1 MNTRTKR
8 VSIVALIAMF
18 FIALV
23 SAFTFMRTSASAEE
37 ETTPSDNGITMHIDA
52 VGTPVVR
59 TGSAGNGWLQVPV
72 RFEGSADGLS
82 LKDGHD
88 TNDLLGFVNETTNKT
103 LMEEDAN
110 YLSKIMIGADNNG
123 VVSEKCITEYIH
135 KGIDWVGIFDGGKL
149 VFAAS
154 HNHVAYPTNIRYI
167 TFKAGFTWYT
177 GPANAPVKI
186 EATALTKDV
195 SFWTDGYGTD
205 GHFID
210 TMWQEHATALTVE
223 HAPTTVPQGELID
236 YSEMVV
242 KVTVDSGEKTL
253 TPEEYTVSECDT
265 MVRDTHPMTVKYQ
278 DKVYN
283 FEIEVGAPLKT
294 LQSVTL
300 NKTAITG
307 RRYETPDLEG
317 LIATLHFDDN
327 TTREIP
333 VTKEMLTCDTW
344 GEPGSALST
353 IATQTAKVSY
363 THVVDT
369 KSADIALTVTEPDLT
384 TGMFAVYENADA
396 GAKDNSKN
404 IRLPFVFTGVSGDT
418 TSKDISQ
425 IDLREGA
432 HVADYLEITID
443 GVTKTAA
450 EWITDGTIDYV
461 GIKGERVVF
470 HKNVE
475 NSSDDLLGKISKVKI
490 LAGFEWV
497 RWDTKNWKAGA
508 LPETPDK
515 NGYALANVAKYQ
527 TVENAVVKE
536 DITLCLHKAVTDN
549 GDGTS
554 TTEYSWV
561 RDAQSIAVVY
571 DNTPVVIGD
580 VISTHAVTVT
590 AKFGDKTWI
599 VSEDYYKVECDTTSE
614 GEKAATVT
622 YSNGVTQTFK
632 VTVNTGTAELTGIEI
647 SQEPDKLIYELGDYE
662 FSVTGLKVTAVY
674 TVNGQTVKQPLSEKK
689 MQDVAVSG
697 YDYAAKG
704 KQTIT
709 VSYQEKE
716 ATFEVTV
723 NYDGSYGMKFDWG
736 FEESY
741 ISEMNNRN
749 LSVRIDLFGKDLN
762 DLPAHACM
770 VAGGTGALGTQDAL
784 IRKIVQDDFLDY
796 ILINGRTATEWV
808 QEGQVDWVGFRAR
821 QLVIT
826 LKPEAHNPNPNKLCY
841 SDLDPAYDTEKNS
854 TVITNVT
861 FKTGLQYYA
870 TPVDNWPAGSAESA
884 SKIFRAKYAI
894 LTEDV
899 TLYNDNGLGWQRTLK
914 QDEQGNT
921 LADALTI
928 KSMPTKL
935 EYEIGERIDVA
946 GMVLAAKYQDGG
958 VEDVA
963 VQSLWV
969 DGFDSKTAGK
979 KTLTVTYSDG
989 EVTFEVTVKE
999 ASSENPGGEDP
1010 GKNPGGEN
1018 PGGEDPEKPAKKGC
1032 NGSGVSGVSLLCG
1045 GMTVLAAAAV
1055 VVVLAAKKRNNR

>member
-236 YSEMVV
+236 YSDMVV
-242 KVTVDSGEKTL
+242 KATVDSGEKTL

-265 MVRDTHPMTVKYQ
+265 MVRGTHPMTVKYQ
-278 DKVYN
+278 DKVYD

-294 LQSVTL
+294 LQSITL

-353 IATQTAKVSY
+353 IASQTATVSY
-363 THVVDT
+363 THVADT

-404 IRLPFVFTGVSGDT
+404 IKLPFTFTGVSDDT
-418 TSKDISQ
+418 TSADISQ

-443 GVTKTAA
+443 GVAKTAA

-461 GIKGERVVF
+461 GIKGGRVVL
-470 HKNVE
+470 HK
-475 NSSDDLLGKISKVKI
+475 SIDSDADALLARISKVKI

-536 DITLCLHKAVTDN
+536 DITLSLHKVVTEN

-554 TTEYSWV
+554 TTAYSWV

-647 SQEPDKLIYELGDYE
+647 AQEPDKLIYELGDYE

-723 NYDGSYGMKFDWG
+723 NYDGSYGMKLDWS

-741 ISEMNNRN
+741 IAEKNSRN
-749 LSVRIDLFGKDLN
+749 LCVRIDLFGKDLN

-770 VAGGTGALGTQDAL
+770 VAGGTGNLGTQDAL

-808 QEGQVDWVGFRAR
+808 RDGQVDWVGWFGR
-821 QLVIT
+821 QFVIT
-826 LKPEAHNPNPNKLCY
+826 LKPTSMLCY
-841 SDLDPAYDTEKNS
+841 SDLDVNYDSENPET
-854 TVITNVT
+854 TPVITNVT
-861 FKTGLQYYA
+861 FKAGLQYYA
-870 TPVDNWPAGSAESA
+870 TSVDNWPAGSAESA

-899 TLYNDNGLGWQRTLK
+899 TLYNDNGFGWQRTLK
-914 QDEQGNT
+914 QDDQGNT

-928 KSMPTKL
+928 KSMPTKV
-935 EYEIGERIDVA
+935 EYEIGDRIDVS

-1018 PGGEDPEKPAKKGC
+1018 PGGENPEKPAKKGC
-1032 NGSGVSGVSLLCG
+1032 NGSGVAGVSLLCG
-1045 GMTVLAAAAV
+1045 GMTVLAAAV

>member
-8 VSIVALIAMF
+8 VSIVALIALF

-23 SAFTFMRTSASAEE
+23 SAFTFMRTSATAE
-37 ETTPSDNGITMHIDA
+37 ETTSGDNTLTMKVKTEGYDVLNQDSWMQFYFYFEGTSAQNNFYTDPNTGLQMDSHDCAIQCISQNSRTQNYLDHIYVGLLQDDGTVAEEVPLSTLPSNA
-52 VGTPVVR
+52 
-59 TGSAGNGWLQVPV
+59 SNYGWL
-72 RFEGSADGLS
+72 G
-82 LKDGHD
+82 
-88 TNDLLGFVNETTNKT
+88 
-103 LMEEDAN
+103 
-110 YLSKIMIGADNNG
+110 
-123 VVSEKCITEYIH
+123 
-135 KGIDWVGIFDGGKL
+135 
-149 VFAAS
+149 
-154 HNHVAYPTNIRYI
+154 IRYHYLNLNLEKSSI
-167 TFKAGFTWYT
+167 FYSKLRSVTFKAGFQWYT
-177 GPANAPVKI
+177 VPDSQKDHCNVASWS
-186 EATALTKDV
+186 EDQLYALEGAVLKEDYH
-195 SFWTDGYGTD
+195 FWCDSLTSQ
-205 GHFID
+205 
-210 TMWQEHATALTVE
+210 WQSHATALTVE
-223 HAPTTVPQGELID
+223 NAPTTVPQGEPID
-236 YSEMVV
+236 YSNMVV
-242 KVTVDSGEKTL
+242 KATVDTGEKIL
-253 TPEEYTVSECDT
+253 TAEEYTVSECDT
-265 MVRDTHPMTVKYQ
+265 MVCGSHPMTVKYQ

-300 NKTAITG
+300 NKTAITA

-317 LIATLHFDDN
+317 LVATLHFDDN
-327 TTREIP
+327 TTREVP

-353 IATQTAKVSY
+353 IATRTAKVSY
-363 THVVDT
+363 THVADT

-384 TGMFAVYENADA
+384 TGMFAVYENANA
-396 GAKDNSKN
+396 SARDNSKN

-450 EWITDGTIDYV
+450 EWIADKTIDYV
-461 GIKGERVVF
+461 GIKGGSVVL
-470 HKNVE
+470 HKSIDGDADAV
-475 NSSDDLLGKISKVKI
+475 LAKISTVKI

-497 RWDTKNWKAGA
+497 RWDTKNWSAGA
-508 LPETPDK
+508 LKETPTK
-515 NGYALANVAKYQ
+515 GGSCLANVAKYQ

-536 DITLCLHKAVTDN
+536 DITLSLHKVVTEN

-580 VISTHAVTVT
+580 VISTHEVTVT

-599 VSEDYYKVECDTTSE
+599 ISEEYYTVECDTASE
-614 GEKAATVT
+614 GEKVATVT
-622 YSNGVTQTFK
+622 YSNGVTQTFN

-647 SQEPDKLIYELGDYE
+647 AQKPDRFEYNLGDYE
-662 FSVTGLKVTAVY
+662 YDWAGLKVTAIY
-674 TVNGQTVKQPLSEKK
+674 TVNGKTVKQPLSDKK
-689 MQDVAVSG
+689 MEDVVVSG
-697 YDYAAKG
+697 FNPFIVG
-704 KQTIT
+704 KQAVT
-709 VSYQEKE
+709 VTYEGKE
-716 ATFEVTV
+716 TTFEANVL
-723 NYDGSYGMKFDWG
+723 YDGSYGMKLDWG

-741 ISEMNNRN
+741 IAEKQSRN
-749 LSVRIDLFGKDLN
+749 LCVRVDLVGDALQ
-762 DLPAHACM
+762 DVPAHALL
-770 VAGGTGALGTQDAL
+770 VAGGPGALGPQDAY
-784 IRKIVQDDFLDY
+784 IRSVIQNDFLDY
-796 ILINGRTATEWV
+796 ILINGKTATEWV
-808 QEGQVDWVGFRAR
+808 KEGQVDWVGWFGR
-821 QLVIT
+821 QFVIT
-826 LKPEAHNPNPNKLCY
+826 LKPNGKLCY
-841 SDLDPAYDTEKNS
+841 SDLDVNYDSEHPET
-854 TVITNVT
+854 TPVITNVT
-861 FKTGLQYYA
+861 FKAGLQYYA
-870 TPVDNWPAGSAESA
+870 CTVDCWPAFTLEQAQTIYRVKGAV
-884 SKIFRAKYAI
+884 

-899 TLYNDNGLGWQRTLK
+899 TLYNDNGFGWQRTLK

-928 KSMPTKL
+928 KSMPTKV
-935 EYEIGERIDVA
+935 EYEIGDRLDVA

-1010 GKNPGGEN
+1010 GKNPGGE
-1018 PGGEDPEKPAKKGC
+1018 DPEKPAKKGC
-1032 NGSGVSGVSLLCG
+1032 NGSGVAGVSLLCG